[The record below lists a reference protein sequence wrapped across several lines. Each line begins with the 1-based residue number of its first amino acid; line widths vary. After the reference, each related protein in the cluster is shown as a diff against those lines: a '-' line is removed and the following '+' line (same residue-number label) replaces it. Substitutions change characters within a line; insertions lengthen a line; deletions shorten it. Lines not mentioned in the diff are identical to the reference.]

1 MKKDIKKVGKGEL
14 ENRNLKRL
22 LDQHEEEELA
32 EAEIR
37 EYIRRSL
44 LTEEEEHD

>member
-1 MKKDIKKVGKGEL
+1 MKKDLKKVGKGEL

-32 EAEIR
+32 DAEIR
-37 EYIRRSL
+37 EYMRRCQ
-44 LTEEEEHD
+44 EREEEHD

>member
-1 MKKDIKKVGKGEL
+1 MKKELKKVGNGEL

-37 EYIRRSL
+37 EYMRRSL
-44 LTEEEEHD
+44 QEVEDDGT